1 MRLRGSNTRE
11 IDANLQTSENQV
23 TIRAKSDNRATGGE
37 DHWVSLAIWD
47 VSSPVVEGGLVRLKV
62 GAKCRQGCSLAG
74 MTVEVKNHD
83 GTRLTTGALGETPA
97 AATSALYWTHVEFQ
111 PPPMQGLQ
119 SWEVL
124 FEKTQ
129 VKPPHPEAE
138 GRFSV
143 LFTKP
148 QLCRL
153 TITVADE
160 ATKVPLDNAYVRVGD
175 ATMYTDTS
183 GKAVASIPAGEEEL
197 VVWKRDHKMSR
208 LKVQVAEDGETHIDL
223 TPYPCKYC
231 PDRTG

>member
-1 MRLRGSNTRE
+1 MRLRGSSTKP
-11 IDANLQTSENQV
+11 IDAKLQTSENQV
-23 TIRAKSDNRATGGE
+23 PLGAKSVNGVTGGE
-37 DHWVSLAIWD
+37 DHGVSLAIWD

-74 MTVEVKNHD
+74 MTIEVKNHE
-83 GTRLTTGALGETPA
+83 GTRLTTGSLGKTPA
-97 AATSALYWTHVEFQ
+97 AGTSALYWTHVEFQ

-129 VKPPHPEAE
+129 VKPLHPEAE

-160 ATKVPLDNAYVRVGD
+160 TTKVPLDNAYVRVGD
-175 ATMYTDTS
+175 TTLYTDTS

-208 LKVQVAEDGETHIDL
+208 SKVHVATAGEIHIDL